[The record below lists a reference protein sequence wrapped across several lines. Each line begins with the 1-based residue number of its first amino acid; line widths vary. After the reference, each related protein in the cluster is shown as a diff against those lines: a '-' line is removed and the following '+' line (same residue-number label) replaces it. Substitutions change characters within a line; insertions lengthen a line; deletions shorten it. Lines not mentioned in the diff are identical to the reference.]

1 MLDAPVFWGSVGI
14 GSVNEG
20 EEDSLLC
27 RTGALRLFS
36 MHRQHQLYLTTHCMT
51 THNFGNR
58 CILRSAHGCC

>member
-1 MLDAPVFWGSVGI
+1 MLDAPVFWGADPVGI

-36 MHRQHQLYLTTHCMT
+36 MHRAA
-51 THNFGNR
+51 
-58 CILRSAHGCC
+58 SAVSDNPLHDDAQFWQQIYP